1 MKKLSL
7 IIIAALFSLVI
18 HAAESFVLFQ
28 PSADALSLQGVT
40 IGFSA
45 QEHACVQRAA
55 ASLQA
60 DFERVTGVR
69 PATSDEP
76 TILIGTVG
84 VNKQIDQWVK
94 QGVLRDLKGKTEK
107 YILKT
112 IGNQLVI
119 AGSDKR
125 GTVFGI
131 YELSQQIG
139 VSPWYWWADV
149 PVVKH
154 TDLYI
159 KKGEYT
165 DGEPQVRYRGLFLN
179 DEAPCLTTW
188 VKNTYGTDYGDHRFY
203 ERVFELIL
211 RLKGNFL
218 WPAMWGW
225 AFYADDP
232 ENLKTA
238 DAMGIIMGTSH
249 HEPMARNHQ
258 EYARHRKE
266 WGPWNYQKNK
276 ENLDRFFREGIER
289 MKGTDD
295 IVTIGMRGDG
305 DEAMSED
312 ADTKLLQTI
321 VENQRKIIKQ
331 VTGRPAKETPQVWA
345 LYKEV
350 LDYYDKGMRVPD
362 DVLILLCD
370 DNWGNV
376 RRVPNA
382 KERQHPGGWGLY
394 YHVDYVGA
402 PRNSKWLNV
411 TPSQN
416 MWEQLTLA
424 ADYGLDRMWI
434 LNVGDLKPM
443 EYPITLFMDMAWNP
457 RSVSR
462 DVIATHTEPFCR
474 QQFGDDQAA
483 ETARILNLCCKYAGR
498 TTAEMMDAT
507 TYNVETGEWRRVADA
522 YMRLEAE
529 ALRQY
534 LTLKP
539 EYRDAYQQL
548 ILFPVQAMSNL
559 YQMYYAVAM
568 NRYLA
573 QKNLPEANEWAQ
585 RAREAFRRD
594 SLLCASYNQDIAG
607 GKWNGM
613 MIQKHIGYR
622 SWNDDFPADRLP
634 DLKIV
639 PDGSSVG
646 KYTFTMNNGFVAI
659 EAEHYYD
666 ATPAANAQWTVLPFV
681 GRTLSGMTLMP
692 YTEPVDGASLSY
704 RFAVFPECVA
714 TESQKTV
721 KVHVV
726 VKSTL
731 DYLNKGGLTYSVSL
745 DGSEPQVVNFNHNL
759 NEAKENIYSVFYPTV
774 ARRVVE
780 SVVTLPF
787 DASKKEHILTLSP
800 NDPAIVFEKIVV
812 DAGGYQPEFLF
823 GEESPKV
830 RE

>member
-7 IIIAALFSLVI
+7 IITAVLLSVI
-18 HAAESFVLFQ
+18 VHATESFVLFQ
-28 PSADALSLQGVT
+28 PSADALPLQGVT

-69 PATSDEP
+69 PSASDEP

-131 YELSQQIG
+131 YELSRQIG

-188 VKNTYGTDYGDHRFY
+188 VKNTFGTNYGDHRFY
-203 ERVFELIL
+203 EKVFELIL

-238 DAMGIIMGTSH
+238 DAMGVIMGTSH

-402 PRNSKWLNV
+402 PRN
-411 TPSQN
+411 
-416 MWEQLTLA
+416 
-424 ADYGLDRMWI
+424 
-434 LNVGDLKPM
+434 
-443 EYPITLFMDMAWNP
+443 
-457 RSVSR
+457 
-462 DVIATHTEPFCR
+462 
-474 QQFGDDQAA
+474 
-483 ETARILNLCCKYAGR
+483 
-498 TTAEMMDAT
+498 
-507 TYNVETGEWRRVADA
+507 
-522 YMRLEAE
+522 
-529 ALRQY
+529 
-534 LTLKP
+534 
-539 EYRDAYQQL
+539 
-548 ILFPVQAMSNL
+548 
-559 YQMYYAVAM
+559 
-568 NRYLA
+568 
-573 QKNLPEANEWAQ
+573 
-585 RAREAFRRD
+585 
-594 SLLCASYNQDIAG
+594 
-607 GKWNGM
+607 
-613 MIQKHIGYR
+613 
-622 SWNDDFPADRLP
+622 
-634 DLKIV
+634 
-639 PDGSSVG
+639 
-646 KYTFTMNNGFVAI
+646 
-659 EAEHYYD
+659 
-666 ATPAANAQWTVLPFV
+666 
-681 GRTLSGMTLMP
+681 
-692 YTEPVDGASLSY
+692 
-704 RFAVFPECVA
+704 
-714 TESQKTV
+714 
-721 KVHVV
+721 
-726 VKSTL
+726 
-731 DYLNKGGLTYSVSL
+731 
-745 DGSEPQVVNFNHNL
+745 
-759 NEAKENIYSVFYPTV
+759 
-774 ARRVVE
+774 
-780 SVVTLPF
+780 
-787 DASKKEHILTLSP
+787 
-800 NDPAIVFEKIVV
+800 
-812 DAGGYQPEFLF
+812 
-823 GEESPKV
+823 
-830 RE
+830 